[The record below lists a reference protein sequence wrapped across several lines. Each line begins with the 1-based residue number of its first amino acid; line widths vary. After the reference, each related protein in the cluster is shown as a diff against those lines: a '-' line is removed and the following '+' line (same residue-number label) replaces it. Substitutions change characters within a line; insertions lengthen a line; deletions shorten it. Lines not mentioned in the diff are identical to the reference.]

1 MKMLA
6 MFALALAA
14 IGAVAANADAWKGVR
29 YGRVANARD
38 SDFSNI
44 ARSAK
49 RHKIWVLQSWRTD
62 IRDQI
67 DDRRHRV
74 LVYKGAHSCSW
85 QAGPNG
91 EPSAGILCRH
101 AKPWWYL
108 HKKGSGG
115 AILYDHQ
122 GSHSGGNPIMDMG
135 NRGYQ
140 RAWVKA
146 VIADAKGHG
155 WEGVHIDNVD
165 LRCFCDGRP
174 REYPTERSY
183 QKATES
189 FIRFVYP
196 RLHRAGL
203 YVQVNVGNGGSLES
217 WRNTK
222 TTCKK
227 YVPYMDGYSQQSF
240 MTNDSWRR
248 QVHLIRCIQKQHKFL
263 LGRSPVEPERLRYGL
278 GVMLLLS
285 KGHSAVGGD
294 LTPLDLWPSYYR
306 KAQRFGRPL
315 GHARTLRNGTKVRRF
330 KGGHKVIVNPVKRTA
345 RLR

>member
-1 MKMLA
+1 M
-6 MFALALAA
+6 
-14 IGAVAANADAWKGVR
+14 
-29 YGRVANARD
+29 
-38 SDFSNI
+38 
-44 ARSAK
+44 
-49 RHKIWVLQSWRTD
+49 
-62 IRDQI
+62 
-67 DDRRHRV
+67 
-74 LVYKGAHSCSW
+74 
-85 QAGPNG
+85 
-91 EPSAGILCRH
+91 
-101 AKPWWYL
+101 
-108 HKKGSGG
+108 
-115 AILYDHQ
+115 
-122 GSHSGGNPIMDMG
+122 
-135 NRGYQ
+135 
-140 RAWVKA
+140 
-146 VIADAKGHG
+146 
-155 WEGVHIDNVD
+155 
-165 LRCFCDGRP
+165 
-174 REYPTERSY
+174 
-183 QKATES
+183 
-189 FIRFVYP
+189 
-196 RLHRAGL
+196 
-203 YVQVNVGNGGSLES
+203 NVGNGGALES

-263 LGRSPVEPERLRYGL
+263 LGRSPVKPERLRYGL